1 MEFLR
6 IVRMTLLILIAI
18 AAIWF
23 AVMNP
28 AERVR
33 VELQPFGEMN
43 DVPLVVALFYAFLL
57 GLGSGLAIAFMRLV
71 ELQSKLRDA
80 RKARHRVE
88 GELTTLRNLPLE
100 ETDESIPVTRARGT
114 PAS

>member
-1 MEFLR
+1 MGLLR
-6 IVRMTLLILIAI
+6 IVRMTLLVLIAVV
-18 AAIWF
+18 AIWF

-33 VELQPFGEMN
+33 VDLLFREMSN
-43 DVPLVVALFYAFLL
+43 VPLVVALFYAFLL
-57 GLGSGLAIAFMRLV
+57 GLGSGLAIALMRLI

-100 ETDESIPVTRARGT
+100 ETEEGIPDIRARGT
-114 PAS
+114 PGS